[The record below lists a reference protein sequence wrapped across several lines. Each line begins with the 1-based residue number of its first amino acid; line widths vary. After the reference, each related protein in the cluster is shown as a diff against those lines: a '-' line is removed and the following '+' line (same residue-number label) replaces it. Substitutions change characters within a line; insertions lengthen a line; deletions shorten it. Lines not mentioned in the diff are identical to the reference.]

1 MQAANET
8 GEENN
13 KLIEA
18 EVEEQL
24 QKMKDEHDITIHEI
38 DKQEW
43 SEAFSEFHYQLEE
56 DSVVPEGYIDQIKS
70 IE

>member
-1 MQAANET
+1 
-8 GEENN
+8 
-13 KLIEA
+13 
-18 EVEEQL
+18 
-24 QKMKDEHDITIHEI
+24 MKDEHDITIHEI